1 MPNVEIKS
9 TGGLTRKQA
18 GQRLIEL
25 GNALVGG
32 STVEVDWGNDKIKI
46 GVADRVEWELEIE
59 IEGSETELEIELKW
73 SDAAATAEAEPPMQA
88 NPRRTRSSRAK
99 TS

>member
-32 STVEVDWGNDKIKI
+32 STVEVDWGNDKIKL

-59 IEGSETELEIELKW
+59 IEGDETELEIELKW
-73 SDAAATAEAEPPMQA
+73 RDSASGGAAESPMHA
-88 NPRRTRSSRAK
+88 NPRRTRTSRAK